1 MRKKKNKRI
10 VMLRPNRELQSKKE
24 FDIPEELN
32 QVRAD
37 ALVEH
42 GYAKWIEVAVAHKSS
57 VERATAAHVG

>member
-1 MRKKKNKRI
+1 
-10 VMLRPNRELQSKKE
+10 MLRPNRELQSKKE

-42 GYAKWIEVAVAHKSS
+42 GYAKWIEIAVAHKSS